1 MAERN
6 ELVITR
12 VFDAPRKLVFKAWS
26 EAAHLA
32 EWWGPPGSA
41 IEIKKLEF
49 RPGGAFHYRM
59 TIPGFG
65 EIWGL
70 FVYREIVE
78 PERIVFVSSFCDED
92 GNIILS
98 PFFKIWPLE
107 ILNTLALVE
116 QGGKTT
122 MTLSGGPIN
131 ATEEELEAYESMKGS
146 MQQGFGGT
154 FDRLDTYL
162 AKI

>member
-70 FVYREIVE
+70 FVYSEIVE
-78 PERIVFVSSFCDED
+78 PERIVFVSSFCDAN

-98 PFFKIWPLE
+98 PFFKAWTVE
-107 ILNTLALVE
+107 ILNTLTLVE
-116 QGGKTT
+116 QSGKTT

-131 ATEEELEAYESMKGS
+131 ATAEELEAYASMIGS